1 MCDIAKDIEFRNVKE
16 KFQSKLNDDLKNI
29 RSEKKI
35 VVPADKSRN
44 YYKMEK
50 NNFMSLLNNNIT
62 QEYKKTDDKVMN
74 DITKDPVQQW

>member
-35 VVPADKSRN
+35 VVPADKTRN

-50 NNFMSLLNNNIT
+50 NNFMSLLNT
-62 QEYKKTDDKVMN
+62 QEYKKTDDKVVN
-74 DITKDPVQQW
+74 DITKDPVHE